1 MGKNKIILNG
11 QSFDDTQ
18 IKGGNVFISTSL
30 ACDDLAIDTLDT
42 NIDFS
47 GYQNT
52 KFVPKNSSG
61 LLTKSKLL
69 FCVQPSIRI
78 LATDPSQFV
87 YGQKVEYYRDNV
99 LFASFYMISI
109 NRVNKFVYA
118 ISCVS
123 AIGLLEN
130 EMHYGGIYTGQTVPS
145 VLSDIMGGIVS
156 YTLDSA
162 FNNVRVYGWL
172 PIGTRRENLQQL
184 LFAEGGSVF
193 KNTNGTLRF
202 APLKNENENPL
213 ADNRV
218 YMGGDVKY
226 HGKITSVSIT
236 EHTYTAYSSD
246 KESTLFEGNVLAE
259 QITTP
264 KGSKVS
270 GTIITFNA
278 PMHNLAVSGATI
290 LESGANYAVL
300 GASTACK
307 LTGKEY
313 THTTRVVSKSDST
326 ATRAVVSAED
336 NEAVVKDATLVTLV
350 NVESVADRI
359 YSYYKASRTVE
370 TGLVVGNERPGS
382 KVTLN
387 DPFGEPATGFIQSM
401 DINISNTLKAISRIV
416 AGFVPTDTGNYYTHS
431 IVITS
436 NRNWTVPE
444 ECKGKIRVVLISGGQ
459 GGGGGQRG
467 GSSTQVTVSYTSSS
481 LVPIP
486 TSGYGLGL
494 PGKGGAGGTA
504 GHGGRILQ
512 ATLNVEV
519 GQVLA
524 VQIGTG
530 GAGGAPGTSSGSE
543 GGETKI
549 GSLTSSD
556 GSYSDLGY
564 VDSLTGIQYAAK
576 GKSGLAGG
584 NGSGGVSSV
593 QNDSN
598 IESVSVGN
606 YAYDEDGNR
615 YSPGATLMNET
626 DSSRIRSNYASA
638 VGTEDDLRKGGIVSA
653 FTTAQPGSGAAAG
666 SNGASSTSLGSVT
679 SSGSGTS
686 RIYASATGLGAL
698 NGASATKTP
707 RAVTNAKGGTG
718 GYGGGGAGGH
728 GAAIRGAKTG
738 EGVSYIGG
746 SVKGGGTASGGSGS
760 YGGRGGDGLAIIY
773 W

>member
-42 NIDFS
+42 NLDFS
-47 GYQNT
+47 GYQYT

-61 LLTKSKLL
+61 LLTKSKKL

-130 EMHYGGIYTGQTVPS
+130 EMHYGGIYTGQTVPTI
-145 VLSDIMGGIVS
+145 LSDIMGGIIS

-202 APLKNENENPL
+202 APLKNENENEISDSRL
-213 ADNRV
+213 

-226 HGKITSVSIT
+226 HGVITSVSIT

-246 KESTLFEGNVLAE
+246 KESTLFEGNVIAE

-278 PMHNLAVSGATI
+278 PMHNLVVSGATI

-300 GASTACK
+300 GSSTACK
-307 LTGKEY
+307 LTGREY
-313 THTTRVVSKSDST
+313 THTTRVITKSDST
-326 ATRAVVSAED
+326 ATRAVTSVED

-350 NVESVADRI
+350 NVESVAERI

-370 TGLVVGNERPGS
+370 TGLVVGSERPGS
-382 KVTLN
+382 KVTLY
-387 DPFGEPATGFIQSM
+387 DPFGETATGFIQSM
-401 DINISNTLKAISRIV
+401 DINISNTLKAVSRIV

-431 IVITS
+431 IVLTTS
-436 NRNWTVPE
+436 QNWTVPE
-444 ECKGKIRVVLISGGQ
+444 ECKGKIRAILIGGGQ
-459 GGGGGQRG
+459 GGGGGQPG
-467 GSSTQVTVSYTSSS
+467 GSSTQVTVTFSSTGLAPAQYT
-481 LVPIP
+481 
-486 TSGYGLGL
+486 GYGLGL
-494 PGKGGAGGTA
+494 PGKGGAGGAA

-512 ATLNVEV
+512 ATVNVTV
-519 GQVLA
+519 GQTLYA
-524 VQIGTG
+524 QIGTG

-543 GGETKI
+543 GGETKL
-549 GSLTSSD
+549 GSLTSAD
-556 GSYSDLGY
+556 GAYSDLGY
-564 VDSLTGIQYAAK
+564 VDSITGIQYAAK
-576 GKSGLAGG
+576 GRSGRAGG
-584 NGSGGVSSV
+584 DGSGGRTSS
-593 QNDSN
+593 QNEDN
-598 IESVSVGN
+598 IESVTVGN
-606 YAYDEDGNR
+606 TVYDEDGNA
-615 YSPGATLMNET
+615 YYPGTTTRNPDDNSKIKIEG
-626 DSSRIRSNYASA
+626 NSA
-638 VGTEDDLRKGGIVSA
+638 VGSVSDVSKGGYVTASA
-653 FTTAQPGSGAAAG
+653 SAQPGSGAAAG
-666 SNGASSTSLGSVT
+666 SNGTNGTGMGTVT
-679 SSGSGTS
+679 TSGSGSS
-686 RIYASATGLGAL
+686 RPSASATGVAAL
-698 NGASATKTP
+698 TGASATKTP
-707 RAVTNAKGGTG
+707 KAVTNARGGTG

-728 GAAIRGAKTG
+728 GIAIRGVRTG
-738 EGVSYIGG
+738 TGVSTPGG
-746 SVKGGGTASGGSGS
+746 KVTGGGAASGGSGS
-760 YGGRGGDGLAIIY
+760 AGGRGGNGLMIIY